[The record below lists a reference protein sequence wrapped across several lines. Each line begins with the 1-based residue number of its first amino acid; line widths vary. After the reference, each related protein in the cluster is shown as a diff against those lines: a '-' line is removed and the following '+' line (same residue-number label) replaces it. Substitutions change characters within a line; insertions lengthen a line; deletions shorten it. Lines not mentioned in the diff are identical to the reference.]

1 MFPSASQE
9 GGVGPRGSLRE
20 LDTARELGEIE
31 SGFAFWTKLP
41 SMARPTKLTEAV
53 TDDLVV
59 LLAAGVP
66 VEVAA
71 RSVGVSRRTL
81 DRWLREGELRKRV
94 EQARATGPVSTE
106 AVTEARLVVLLAR
119 AAQFDW
125 KAAAWWLER
134 RWPQRW
140 GERSTSFDRTAA
152 P

>member
-1 MFPSASQE
+1 
-9 GGVGPRGSLRE
+9 
-20 LDTARELGEIE
+20 
-31 SGFAFWTKLP
+31 
-41 SMARPTKLTEAV
+41 MARPTKLTEPV

-66 VEVAA
+66 VPVAA

-81 DRWLREGELRKRV
+81 DRWLREGELRERMK
-94 EQARATGPVSTE
+94 QARAVGPVSTE

-134 RWPQRW
+134 RWPERW
-140 GERSTSFDRTAA
+140 ARAR
-152 P
+152 